1 MKKNEQYKSSAAPKG
16 EIVIYRAKD
25 GRAALDVRL
34 QKDNVWLSLNQISE
48 LFDRDKSVISRHLR
62 EIYKTGELRRG
73 ATVAKNAT
81 VQNEG
86 PREVVRQ
93 VEYYNL
99 DAIISIGYR
108 VNSVRATQFRIWA
121 TGILRQHLL
130 EGYTVNKELLAKNQ
144 EKFLA
149 LQKAVSLL
157 SSLPGRRQLAQDE
170 VASLLSLLSDY
181 AYGLDLLDSYDRQS
195 LKITNATKR
204 KAVGINYRE
213 AVDIVERI
221 RNDLK
226 VTSNLFGKQ
235 KDESLKSSLAAI
247 NQTFDKKDLYPT
259 IEEKAANL
267 LYFVVKNHSFVDGNK
282 RIAAVLFLVYLNR
295 NGMLYSASGQKRL
308 ADSGLVALTL
318 LIAESKPSEKN
329 DIVKI
334 TVNLINRNNK

>member
-1 MKKNEQYKSSAAPKG
+1 MPLNNQFPIAIFKISG
-16 EIVIYRAKD
+16 RAK
-25 GRAALDVRL
+25 VPVKVE
-34 QKDNVWLSLNQISE
+34 KDNVWLNLTQIAF
-48 LFDRDKSVISRHLR
+48 LFERDKSVISRHLR
-62 EIYKTGELRRG
+62 SIFSSRELSRFSV
-73 ATVAKNAT
+73 VAKNAT
-81 VQNEG
+81 TAADG
-86 PREVVRQ
+86 KTYQ

-99 DAIISIGYR
+99 DAILSVGYR

-121 TGILRQHLL
+121 TGVLRQHLL
-130 EGYTVNKELLAKNQ
+130 EGYTVNKELLAKNR
-144 EKFLA
+144 EKFLD

-157 SSLPGRRQLAQDE
+157 GSLTGRRQLAQDE

-181 AYGLDLLDSYDRQS
+181 AYGLDLLDSYDSQS
-195 LKITNATKR
+195 LKITNVTRK
-204 KAVGINYRE
+204 KAVGISYKE

-221 RNDLK
+221 RKDLK
-226 VTSNLFGKQ
+226 ISSSLFGKQ

-247 NQTFDKKDLYPT
+247 NQTFDRKDLYPT

-295 NGMLYSASGQKRL
+295 NGLLYTASGQKRL

-318 LIAESKPSEKN
+318 LIAESKPAEKN

-334 TVNLINRNNK
+334 VVNLINKNNK